1 MNCDSVSELIPLYY
15 YGELPPDEEDHVEE
29 HLHNCPDCARALER
43 QTALAMALDRRHT
56 ELPALLLEECRADLM
71 AAVAG
76 GAPRSEKAKGPWTLF
91 LEAMGATFSGLNRM
105 RQPIGALALIAVG
118 FFAARFTG
126 GSPSPAPSSPN
137 DQVFSTVRS
146 IRPDN
151 SGRVQIDFDE
161 TRRRTVTGSLE
172 EPDVQKLVLAAAR
185 EENPAVRVESVDLL
199 KNRGASGAFR
209 DPLINALLHDSNSG
223 VRMKALEGLKPFAG
237 DAEVRKAFTQ
247 VLVSDDNP
255 ALRMQVVDLL
265 VAQAD
270 DSMVGMMQGV
280 VQKEDNDYIRLKL
293 EKALKDM
300 NASIGT
306 F

>member
-1 MNCDSVSELIPLYY
+1 MTCASVSELIPLYY
-15 YGELPPDEEDHVEE
+15 YGELPPDEEDRVEE
-29 HLHNCPDCARALER
+29 HLHACPECARALER
-43 QTALAMALDRRHT
+43 QTSLALALDRRQT
-56 ELPALLLEECRADLM
+56 DLPPVLLDECRADLM
-71 AAVAG
+71 AAIAG
-76 GAPRSEKAKGPWTLF
+76 GAPRREKARGPWSLF
-91 LEAMGATFSGLNRM
+91 LEALGTTFSGLTRM
-105 RQPIGALALIAVG
+105 RQPIGALALVAIG
-118 FFAARFTG
+118 FFASRFVG
-126 GSPSPAPSSPN
+126 GSPSPTSASPS
-137 DQVFSTVRS
+137 DQVFATIRS
-146 IRPDN
+146 IRPDS

-161 TRRRTVTGSLE
+161 TRRRTLTGSLE

-199 KNRGASGAFR
+199 KNRAGSGAFR
-209 DPLINALLHDSNSG
+209 DPLINALLHDSNAG
-223 VRMKALEGLKPFAG
+223 VRMKALEGLKPLAG

-247 VLVSDDNP
+247 VLMADDNP

-265 VAQAD
+265 VAQRD

-280 VQKEDNDYIRLKL
+280 VQKEDNNYIRLKL

>member
-1 MNCDSVSELIPLYY
+1 MTCASVSELIPLYY
-15 YGELPPDEEDHVEE
+15 YGELPPDEEDQVEE
-29 HLHNCPDCARALER
+29 HLHACAECTRSLDR
-43 QTALAMALDRRHT
+43 QTSLAVALDRRQT
-56 ELPALLLEECRADLM
+56 EVPPALLDDCRADLM
-71 AAVAG
+71 AAIAG
-76 GAPRSEKAKGPWTLF
+76 GAPRREKAKGPWALF
-91 LEAMGATFSGLNRM
+91 LEALGGTFTGLTRM
-105 RQPIGALALIAVG
+105 RQPVGALALVAIG
-118 FFAARFTG
+118 FFASRFTG
-126 GSPSPAPSSPN
+126 GSPTPASSPN
-137 DQVFSTVRS
+137 DQVFATIRS

-199 KNRGASGAFR
+199 KNRSGSGAFR

-223 VRMKALEGLKPFAG
+223 VRMKALEGLKSLAG
-237 DAEVRKAFTQ
+237 DPEVRKAFTQ
-247 VLVSDDNP
+247 VLVADDNP

-265 VAQAD
+265 VAQRD

-280 VQKEDNDYIRLKL
+280 VQKEDNNYIRLKL
-293 EKALKDM
+293 EQALKDM